1 MTKKNSVSLRL
12 DSELEEIIRKIA
24 EVNDISLRQASKEF
38 ARASKSMIQGR
49 KITTE
54 IQF

>member
-1 MTKKNSVSLRL
+1 MTKKNSVVMKV
-12 DSELEEIIRKIA
+12 DAELEEIIRKIA
-24 EVNDISLRQASKEF
+24 ETNGISLRQASKEF